1 MSKFE
6 LYPAR
11 PTQRPAPSTWAVPV
25 LALAGAALAGNL
37 ALAPAAHAE
46 GLYIGGSAGGS
57 HFKGNNVG
65 GVQTDRSSTGTKLFG
80 GYQLTPN
87 IAVEAGYADLG
98 KFKSSAG
105 QLKSQGVYLDA
116 VGTVPI
122 AGPWSALGRV
132 GVYNGKV
139 DNSLIGSDRGT
150 NVKVGAGVQYAID
163 RNLSVQGEWE
173 RYRLDALGTKA
184 NTDLYSIGVKYS
196 F

>member
-1 MSKFE
+1 MPSFK
-6 LYPAR
+6 LPN
-11 PTQRPAPSTWAVPV
+11 PTT
-25 LALAGAALAGNL
+25 LALAGAALASTF
-37 ALAPAAHAE
+37 ALAPVAHAE

-87 IAVEAGYADLG
+87 IALEAGYADLG

-105 QLKSQGVYLDA
+105 QLKSNGVYLDA

-122 AGPWSALGRV
+122 AGPWSAIGRV

-139 DNSLIGSDRGT
+139 ENSLIGSDRGT
-150 NVKVGAGVQYAID
+150 NAKVGAGVQYAID

>member
-1 MSKFE
+1 MSKFK
-6 LYPAR
+6 LYPAQ
-11 PTQRPAPSTWAVPV
+11 PTQRPASSTWALPV

-37 ALAPAAHAE
+37 AFAPAAHAE

-150 NVKVGAGVQYAID
+150 NIKVGAGVQYAID